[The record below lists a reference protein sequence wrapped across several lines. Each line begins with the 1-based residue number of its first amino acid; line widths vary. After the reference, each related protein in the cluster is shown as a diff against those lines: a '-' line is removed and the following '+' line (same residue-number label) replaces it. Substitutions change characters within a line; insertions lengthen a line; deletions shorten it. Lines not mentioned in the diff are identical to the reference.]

1 MAITVGDRVITLRL
15 QRQSHYG
22 ELVERYIN
30 YNGSKLDL
38 SESEF
43 NDFLSKMPSL
53 WNSDKDKLI
62 YFVLFEDKS
71 YLAQRY
77 KEVYNFGT
85 RETEEKLYNFDEA
98 NETELNAFVAFI
110 ANYYTALKLQRTE
123 NFYESI
129 LEKVADVSY
138 MKYQLLEM
146 RAKQLKETDYI
157 VLPDYPISDEEK
169 QQWIAYRQELRDIT
183 NQQAWLDNNFQSVVV
198 PVSPRPK
205 DQIVDM
211 FNMVGSAYANAAD
224 LPPSLLE
231 SVKENIDG
239 LGISG
244 IIQKWT
250 EITLKVEILKGI
262 ASLKVP
268 DGLTTDELTA
278 IEDLIPHGA
287 TDLVPE
293 DQLKNLDAAT
303 KGQLDNWNDYLR
315 SVDAKVESVNTKL
328 QELSANFTLSD
339 VIQKIAADMKEKAD
353 AHDAQVAASRLLED
367 LTIDE
372 ITGEE

>member
-15 QRQSHYG
+15 QRESLYG
-22 ELVERYIN
+22 DIVERYIT
-30 YNGSKLDL
+30 YNGNRLDL
-38 SESEF
+38 SQSEF

-53 WNSDKDKLI
+53 WNSDKDRLI
-62 YFVLFEDKS
+62 YFVLFADKT
-71 YLAQRY
+71 YLAQRN
-77 KEVYNFGT
+77 KDVYNFGT

-98 NETELNAFVAFI
+98 TDDEVNAFVSFI
-110 ANYYTALKLQRTE
+110 ANYYTNLKIQRTE
-123 NFYESI
+123 NFYDAI
-129 LEKVADVSY
+129 VEKVSDVSY

-146 RAKQLKETDYI
+146 REKQLKETDYI
-157 VLPDYPISDEEK
+157 VLPDYPITDEEK
-169 QQWIAYRQELRDIT
+169 QQWTEYRQKLRDIT
-183 NQQAWLDNNFQSVVV
+183 AQQAWIDGDYQSVEV

-224 LPPSLLE
+224 LPASLLE

-239 LGISG
+239 LGITG
-244 IIQKWT
+244 IIEKWT
-250 EITLKVEILKGI
+250 EITLKVQILRGI

-268 DGLTTDELTA
+268 EGLTTDELSA
-278 IEDLIPHGA
+278 IDQLIPHGA

-293 DQLKNLDAAT
+293 EQLENLDAAT
-303 KGQLDNWNDYLR
+303 RGQLDNWNDYLR
-315 SVDAKVESVNTKL
+315 SVDDKISYVDTKL
-328 QELSANFTLSD
+328 EALSANFTLSD
-339 VIQKIAADMKEKAD
+339 VIQKIAADMKEKAA
-353 AHDAQVAASRLLED
+353 AHDAAVAASRLLED

>member
-53 WNSDKDKLI
+53 WNTDKDRLI
-62 YFVLFEDKS
+62 YFVLFEDKT
-71 YLAQRY
+71 YLAQRI
-77 KEVYNFGT
+77 KDVYNFGT
-85 RETEEKLYNFDEA
+85 RESEEKLYNFDEA
-98 NETELNAFVAFI
+98 NDAELNAFVAFV
-110 ANYYTALKLQRTE
+110 ANYYTSLRLKRTE
-123 NFYESI
+123 NFYDSI
-129 LEKVADVSY
+129 VEQVADVSY

-157 VLPDYPISDEEK
+157 VLPDYPIEAEEK
-169 QQWIAYRQELRDIT
+169 QQWIEYRQALRDIT
-183 NQQAWLDNNFQSVVV
+183 TQQAWVDNDFQSVIV

-224 LPPSLLE
+224 LPASLLE

-244 IIQKWT
+244 IIEKWT
-250 EITLKVEILKGI
+250 EITLKVQILRGI
-262 ASLKVP
+262 ASLKMP
-268 DGLTTDELTA
+268 EGLTTDELTA
-278 IEDLIPHGA
+278 IEELIPQGA
-287 TDLVPE
+287 AELVPE
-293 DQLKNLDAAT
+293 DQLENLDAAT

-315 SVDAKVESVNTKL
+315 SVDTKVEAVNTKL

-353 AHDAQVAASRLLED
+353 AHDAAVAASRLLED
-367 LTIDE
+367 LTIND